1 MRNNIFKT
9 RGSLDFTK
17 IILNTFFFK
26 PEEENEELRKFFELI
41 SSLEYN
47 VDQIRKKNHELGEEA
62 TGYKKCLEMTIN
74 MFNVFVN
81 EDFSFHEDLKTAQ
94 LKMDILVK
102 KLKHQIKYEN
112 SSDQHQAPYGERA
125 GEIFSQHSPYEARPR
140 VILC

>member
-1 MRNNIFKT
+1 MSESPLEDTSHCHLNLDETRASKKT
-9 RGSLDFTK
+9 LFQVGSQ
-17 IILNTFFFK
+17 
-26 PEEENEELRKFFELI
+26 PEEENEELRKFCELI

-94 LKMDILVK
+94 LKMYILVK

-125 GEIFSQHSPYEARPR
+125 CEIFS
-140 VILC
+140 